1 MESVEYAM
9 NDNKSKHKP
18 YATPPG
24 YVPPTLAEQWK
35 YFYQKHSYYRYGY
48 SAVILL
54 GVVGYA
60 SSRLLDGQR
69 ASAASQDSES
79 TETSK

>member
-1 MESVEYAM
+1 MDS
-9 NDNKSKHKP
+9 NKSKHKP
-18 YATPPG
+18 YTTPPG

-54 GVVGYA
+54 GVVGYV

-69 ASAASQDSES
+69 ASDTQSQQSES
-79 TETSK
+79 RDKST